1 MITSGFK
8 HQSKGQ
14 SGEPGW
20 MTVEVSCSN
29 KVLEAQ
35 LHKQRTGIGAGIG
48 VICDHRL
55 VFFFFLAA
63 LLLQSAQIW
72 SEL

>member
-20 MTVEVSCSN
+20 MTGEVSCSN

-55 VFFFFLAA
+55 VCFFLAA

>member
-20 MTVEVSCSN
+20 MTGEVSCSN

-48 VICDHRL
+48 VICDQPCYCNLHKSGVSYGGL
-55 VFFFFLAA
+55 
-63 LLLQSAQIW
+63 
-72 SEL
+72 